1 MKTSATSFASPLFFT
16 AALAFCFA
24 ASAADAPKTMVS
36 STIQVL
42 DTDSDGTVDLAEA
55 QKAAEAKFA
64 TLDVDKDGTLDA
76 KELSK
81 LGVSNKA
88 FAAADPDHD
97 KTLDK
102 TEYLN
107 LVATRFQ
114 AADTDH
120 DGTLSSAEFQTR
132 AGRSLLALIK

>member
-1 MKTSATSFASPLFFT
+1 MKTSPTSFASPWLLA
-16 AALAFCFA
+16 AALAACFT
-24 ASAADAPKTMVS
+24 ASAADAPKTPVN
-36 STIQVL
+36 STIALL

-64 TLDVDKDGTLDA
+64 MLDVDKDGTLDA

-81 LGVSNKA
+81 VAVSNKA

-102 TEYLN
+102 AEYLN

-114 AADTDH
+114 AADKDH
-120 DGTLSSAEFQTR
+120 DGTLSAAEFQTR
-132 AGRSLLALIK
+132 AGRALLALIK